1 MEVEAVSEFE
11 VVMWQ
16 VHFGE
21 KKQMV
26 LIRLT
31 SVEKENDEA
40 DPQQ

>member
-16 VHFGE
+16 VQVGK
-21 KKQMV
+21 KKQKDLV
-26 LIRLT
+26 RLP
-31 SVEKENDEA
+31 SDGKENDEA